1 MSKTKKAAPS
11 QGNDILESPEALAQ
25 QLSKTE
31 DFLEKNRNTVFFI
44 GGVIGILLMAFF
56 GYKYYIDNQD
66 QVAQRELFQ
75 AVYYFEA
82 DSLGKALNGDGL
94 NYGFLDVISE
104 YGGTKA
110 ANLANFYAGAT
121 YLQLE
126 DYESA
131 LRYLEDFGGD
141 DLILQARAYSLI
153 GDANAEL
160 KDYGSAAEYYEKAA
174 TQMPNEQFSPVYW
187 QKAAVAYEKLNQ
199 TDKALNA
206 YNQIVN
212 KYFEST
218 LFQDAKKHKARLEM
232 KSKS

>member
-1 MSKTKKAAPS
+1 ME
-11 QGNDILESPEALAQ
+11 NPEALAQ

-31 DFLEKNRNTVFFI
+31 EFLEKNRNTVFLI
-44 GGVIGILLMAFF
+44 GGIFGVLLIAFF
-56 GYKYYIDNQD
+56 GYRYYIDTQD

-75 AVYYFEA
+75 AQYYFEA

-110 ANLANFYAGAT
+110 ANLANYYAGAT

-131 LRYLEDFGGD
+131 LRYLEEFSGD
-141 DLILQARAYSLI
+141 DLILQARAYALI
-153 GDANAEL
+153 GDAHAEL

-174 TQMPNEQFSPVYW
+174 TFKANEQFSPIYW

-199 TDKALNA
+199 LDKALSA
-206 YNQIVN
+206 YDQIVN
-212 KYFEST
+212 NYFEST
-218 LFQDAKKHKARLEM
+218 FFQDAKKHKARLEM
-232 KSKS
+232 KSNS